1 MEIAQLASIHALLS
15 LLQTPVRAAR
25 KVLFVRLIMPRT

>member
-15 LLQTPVRAAR
+15 LQQMRVRAAP
-25 KVLFVRLIMPRT
+25 KVLSVQLTMPRT

>member
-15 LLQTPVRAAR
+15 LQQTRVRAAR
-25 KVLFVRLIMPRT
+25 KVLFVQLIMPRT